1 MTDQLMRVARR
12 RVSPPGF
19 ALLLAGTYLVFGL
32 AWILFSDRAV
42 ESVIT
47 DVSALSRIQTAKGW
61 FYVILTASLL
71 FAGAWWAMASI
82 ENLLQRHALT
92 GLQNRSLFTEHV
104 QKILDRE
111 RGTGRTVFVSVMDI
125 DHFRDI
131 NTGLG
136 YAAGDVVLLE
146 VARRLR
152 AFFHDD
158 ASAHF
163 GGDTFARVTVL
174 GAADAVER
182 ANQDYER
189 FREQLWRPIF
199 VSTGEVE
206 ITGSVG
212 TATSNDECHEAARL
226 IRYAE
231 IAQVEAQRL
240 GGDVRLFYRPE
251 WQSEMQ
257 DRRDLALA
265 LRRAIAEGCIT
276 VVYQPQIDI
285 ASGDLHGVE
294 VLARWT
300 HPSLGSISPERF
312 VDAAERSSQIA
323 ALTSLVIRRALDE
336 LSRAG
341 VLGTVVPRVGLN
353 ISGHQFRSS
362 ERLASLAE
370 TLEAHRDRLCLLTLE
385 VTESDALHG
394 RDRARAFFQDMRE
407 RGATISIDDFGTG
420 HSSLAQLKTLPIQ
433 ELKIDRQFVMSL
445 PEDQD
450 DLAITR
456 TVLAMS
462 RSLNLRTV
470 AEGVE
475 TAEQLALL
483 RELGCTVAQGYF
495 IARPMPID
503 DLLKWLAARSKAAQ
517 GQLAQSRLDAR
528 AAWCGR

>member
-1 MTDQLMRVARR
+1 MRMPDHLMRAARR
-12 RVSPPGF
+12 RISPLKF
-19 ALLLAGTYLVFGL
+19 ALLLAGTYLLFGL

-47 DVSALSRIQTAKGW
+47 DVGALSRIQTAKGW
-61 FYVILTASLL
+61 FYVFFTAVLL

-92 GLQNRSLFTEHV
+92 GLQNRSLFTEYL
-104 QKILDRE
+104 QGILDRE
-111 RGTGRTVFVSVMDI
+111 RNTGRTVFVSVMDI

-136 YAAGDVVLLE
+136 YVAGDVVLLE

-152 AFFHDD
+152 AFFHDN

-174 GAADAVER
+174 DAPDAMER
-182 ANQDYER
+182 SSQDYER
-189 FREQLWRPIF
+189 FREHLWRPIF

-212 TATSNDECHEAARL
+212 TATSHDECLDATRL

-231 IAQVEAQRL
+231 IAQVEAQRI
-240 GGDVRLFYRPE
+240 GGDMRLFYRPE
-251 WQSEMQ
+251 WHSQMQ

-265 LRRAIAEGCIT
+265 LRRAIAESSIT
-276 VVYQPQIDI
+276 VVYQPQVDI
-285 ASGDLHGVE
+285 ASGNLHGVE

-300 HPSLGSISPERF
+300 HPTLGAIPPERF

-336 LSRAG
+336 LGQAD
-341 VLGTVVPRVGLN
+341 VLGNVVPRVGLN

-362 ERLASLAE
+362 DRLASLAQ
-370 TLEAHRDRLCLLTLE
+370 TLEAHRDRLSLLTLE

-450 DLAITR
+450 DLIITR
-456 TVLAMS
+456 TVLAMGQ
-462 RSLNLRTV
+462 SLNLRTV

-483 RELGCTVAQGYF
+483 RKLGCTVAQGYF
-495 IARPMPID
+495 IARPMPIG
-503 DLLKWLAARSKAAQ
+503 DLVEWLAARRSAR
-517 GQLAQSRLDAR
+517 GLLAQT
-528 AAWCGR
+528 G